1 MELTIKLNLS
11 ESRRKK
17 AHKKQLEL
25 AIAGTH
31 SDIVLHTL
39 NGDYHLAQLKA
50 KLFFKIQS
58 KIEIPRVVT
67 TALIS

>member
-1 MELTIKLNLS
+1 MELTIKLNFS
-11 ESRRKK
+11 ESQRKK

-39 NGDYHLAQLKA
+39 NGDYHLAELKA
-50 KLFFKIQS
+50 KLFLKYNRRL
-58 KIEIPRVVT
+58 KY
-67 TALIS
+67 LGL